1 MSATNTAGWRPSLGT
16 VASGAEPLRTASGD
30 YALMLE
36 EPLSFEL
43 GGGGKCGVDMD
54 EPDVAPLAGLPLRKA
69 APDLPGLTEPET
81 VRHYTR
87 LSRQNYAID
96 LGPFPLGSCTMKHN
110 PRLNEKVARLP
121 GFADVHPLQPQQSV
135 QGALA
140 VINELA
146 HWLIALTGMDGVAMT
161 PKAGAHGELCGL
173 LCIKA
178 AIEARGE
185 NRTVILVPESAH
197 GTNPATAAFAG
208 FKVESIPATAAGRVD
223 LAALKAKLGPQV
235 AGVMITNPNTCGLFE
250 PEMKAISDAVHAAGG
265 YVYCDGANFNA
276 IVGRVRP
283 GDLGIDAM
291 HINLH
296 KTFSTPHGGGG
307 PGSGPVVLSEALSPF
322 GPLPFT
328 ARDADGVIHLVEEE
342 NADAF
347 EHARAFGRMSAFH
360 GQMGMFTR
368 ALAYILSHG
377 ADGLRQVAED
387 AVLNANYVLRSL
399 DDVLHAP
406 FGDSGPCMHEALFS
420 DRGFAEG
427 FSTLDV
433 AKGLIDE
440 GFHPMTVYF
449 PLVVHGAMLVE
460 PTETESKAG
469 LDRFIASL
477 RSLAERARAGDES
490 LHSAPHFAPRRRLD
504 ETLAAR
510 KPVLVWKGE
519 PGPAGQPS
527 LSEIGGS

>member
-1 MSATNTAGWRPSLGT
+1 MNAPNASGWRPAMGEGS
-16 VASGAEPLRTASGD
+16 AAQSETASGD
-30 YALMLE
+30 RGLALE
-36 EPLSFEL
+36 EALIFEL
-43 GGGGKCGVDMD
+43 GRPGTCGVDLD
-54 EPDVAPLAGLPLRKA
+54 AADRAPLASLGRHLRKA
-69 APDLPGLTEPET
+69 APALPGLTEPET

-110 PRLNEKVARLP
+110 PRLNEKMARLP
-121 GFADVHPLQPQQSV
+121 GFADVHPLQPQDTV
-135 QGALA
+135 RGAYEAMHALA
-140 VINELA
+140 D
-146 HWLIALTGMDGVAMT
+146 WLTTLTGMAAVAMS
-161 PKAGAHGELCGL
+161 PKAGAHGELCGV

-178 AIEARGE
+178 ALEARGE
-185 NRTVILVPESAH
+185 DRRVMLVPESAH

-208 FKVESIPATAAGRVD
+208 FAIESIPATADGRVD
-223 LAALKAKLGPQV
+223 LEALIAKLGPDV

-250 PEMKAISDAVHAAGG
+250 PDMKVIADAVHAAGG

-276 IVGRVRP
+276 VVGKVRP
-283 GDLGIDAM
+283 GDLGVDAM

-307 PGSGPVVLSEALSPF
+307 PGSGPVVLSDALAPF
-322 GPLPFT
+322 APLPYT
-328 ARDADGVIHLVEEE
+328 VRDADGMVRLVEEE
-342 NADAF
+342 DAQGR
-347 EHARAFGRMSAFH
+347 EFGRMTAFH

-399 DDVLHAP
+399 DDVLDAP
-406 FGDSGPCMHEALFS
+406 FGASGPCMHEALFS
-420 DRGFAEG
+420 DAGLAEG
-427 FSTLDV
+427 FSTLDI

-460 PTETESKAG
+460 PTETESRAG

-477 RSLAERARAGDES
+477 RSLAERAKAGDER
-490 LHSAPHFAPRRRLD
+490 LKSAPHLAPRRRLD
-504 ETLAAR
+504 ETQAAR
-510 KPVLVWKGE
+510 KPVLTWRGD
-519 PGPAGQPS
+519 AA
-527 LSEIGGS
+527 